1 MNKKDGYTLITL
13 LIYIAVFGILL
24 GNVFFFLYRAKLQTI
39 RIEYKDKALWI
50 ARGVIN
56 YLSCLNPEDLKN
68 GSYKLNPSV
77 KQLFTENEKNY
88 FLIDY
93 KITDYKN
100 NPQLKKLIVTVKYFS
115 PPSNWQKI
123 KMQTLLFPSKI

>member
-1 MNKKDGYTLITL
+1 MNRKKGYTLITL

-24 GNVFFFLYRAKLQTI
+24 ANVFLYLYQAKLQTI
-39 RIEYKDKALWI
+39 RIEYKNKALWI
-50 ARGVIN
+50 AKGVLN
-56 YLSCLNPEDLKN
+56 YLSCLNPEDIKN

-77 KQLFTENEKNY
+77 KELFTENEKNS
-88 FLIDY
+88 
-93 KITDYKN
+93 
-100 NPQLKKLIVTVKYFS
+100 QLKKLIVTVKYFS